1 VSRGLTSFARKNFNH
16 IASVMVP
23 ARAIPTCHAP
33 RTRLYVRIAMR
44 TIIFPAQPAP
54 FLELIP
60 LLGEI
65 AAGRPGG
72 VEERAEACIPVSFEA
87 LEIPKNA
94 RCFVL
99 RVKGDSMVGA
109 HIVDGD
115 LVVLELKPP
124 HDGAIVAALIDGE
137 AVLKRYVVKGGKPY
151 LRAENPR
158 YPELAPAQ
166 ELVIQGVLR
175 AVIRKSGA

>member
-1 VSRGLTSFARKNFNH
+1 MAIVLLDAREAKDL
-16 IASVMVP
+16 VD
-23 ARAIPTCHAP
+23 
-33 RTRLYVRIAMR
+33 L
-44 TIIFPAQPAP
+44 
-54 FLELIP
+54 P

-65 AAGRPGG
+65 LAGRPGAAEG
-72 VEERAEACIPVSFEA
+72 RAETCVPVSYEA

-99 RVKGDSMVGA
+99 KVSGDSMVGA

-115 LVVLELKPP
+115 LVVLELRPP

-137 AVLKRYVVKGGKPY
+137 ATLKRYVVRNGRPFLK
-151 LRAENPR
+151 AENPR
-158 YPELAPAQ
+158 YPELVPAQ

-175 AVIRKSGA
+175 AIVRKAGA

>member
-1 VSRGLTSFARKNFNH
+1 
-16 IASVMVP
+16 
-23 ARAIPTCHAP
+23 
-33 RTRLYVRIAMR
+33 MR
-44 TIIFPAQPAP
+44 SAFPAATEAAP
-54 FLELIP
+54 LTPIP

-65 AAGRPGG
+65 VAGRPGA
-72 VEERAEACIPVSFEA
+72 AEGRTEAAIPVSFEA
-87 LEIPKNA
+87 LEIQRNA

-115 LVVLELKPP
+115 LVVLELRPP

-137 AVLKRYVVKGGKPY
+137 ATLKRYFVRHGKPF
-151 LRAENPR
+151 LKAENPR
-158 YPELAPAQ
+158 YPELVPAQ

-175 AVIRKSGA
+175 AIVRKAGA